1 MTPSMAIIAVIPSV
15 LILVIGSYMLASW
28 AGYSFDLRRNKTSM
42 LGGRR
47 LNDRSR

>member
-1 MTPSMAIIAVIPSV
+1 MTPRMAIIAVIPSV
-15 LILVIGSYMLASW
+15 LVLILGAYVLASW
-28 AGYSFDLRRNKTSM
+28 AGYSFDLRRNKTSV